1 MTLFSKL
8 FHKNYK
14 KCNQDDFVISF
25 LKQENEEENMVYSPL
40 SIKYVLKMLESG
52 ADGNTK
58 AQIEALIKNNE
69 LVNYKNIANIFN
81 MANGLYI
88 NNKMRDLT
96 SQYYINLLRKEY
108 GAEVNFDDF
117 SSPDNI
123 NKWIEKKTLGI
134 LKNVLSGEDINEVTS
149 MVLINALAVNL
160 KWKDKFNPD
169 YTYHLPFYTETG
181 EEITVLTMSKTSN
194 VSRDSYYEDDDMLAV
209 AMDLENVSDFEFVAL
224 MPQNGLHDYIKN
236 FSLKDFEFL
245 RKKFISIRDNH
256 QDVQILIPKF
266 SINYELKLQDDLKN
280 QGMTDAFD
288 REKANFSGISSDY
301 QNNYWVKKILHKAS
315 IDVVECGIKAASTT
329 VVSGVDG
336 CAMPRIRER
345 IVIKI
350 NKPFL
355 FFIRNKNNGEIIFTG
370 TVYKPETRD

>member
-52 ADGNTK
+52 AAGNTK

-117 SSPDNI
+117 SNPDNI

-134 LKNVLSGEDINEVTS
+134 LKNVLSGDDINEVTS

-160 KWKDKFNPD
+160 KWKDKFDPD

-181 EEITVLTMSKTSN
+181 EEITVLTMSKTSD

-224 MPQNGLHDYIKN
+224 MPQNGLRDYIKN
-236 FSLKDFEFL
+236 FSLKDLEFL

-256 QDVQILIPKF
+256 QDVQILMPKF

-288 REKANFSGISSDY
+288 REKANFSGISSNY

>member
-96 SQYYINLLRKEY
+96 SQYYINLLRKKY

-117 SSPDNI
+117 SNPDNI

-134 LKNVLSGEDINEVTS
+134 LRNVLSGEDINEVTS

-181 EEITVLTMSKTSN
+181 EEITVLTMSKTSD

-209 AMDLENVSDFEFVAL
+209 AMDLENVSDFEFVAI

-288 REKANFSGISSDY
+288 REKANFSGIASNY
-301 QNNYWVKKILHKAS
+301 QNNYWVKKYY
-315 IDVVECGIKAASTT
+315 
-329 VVSGVDG
+329 
-336 CAMPRIRER
+336 IRQA
-345 IVIKI
+345 
-350 NKPFL
+350 L
-355 FFIRNKNNGEIIFTG
+355 M
-370 TVYKPETRD
+370 

>member
-58 AQIEALIKNNE
+58 SQIEALIKNNE

>member
-14 KCNQDDFVISF
+14 ECNQDDFVISF

-96 SQYYINLLRKEY
+96 SQYYINLLRKKY

-117 SSPDNI
+117 SNPDNI

-134 LKNVLSGEDINEVTS
+134 LRNVLSGEDINEVTS

-181 EEITVLTMSKTSN
+181 EEITVLTMSKTSD

-288 REKANFSGISSDY
+288 REKANFSRISSNY

>member
-14 KCNQDDFVISF
+14 ECNQDDFVISF

-58 AQIEALIKNNE
+58 AQIKALIKNNE

-96 SQYYINLLRKEY
+96 SQYYINLLRKKY

-117 SSPDNI
+117 SNPDNI

-160 KWKDKFNPD
+160 KWKDKFDPD

-181 EEITVLTMSKTSN
+181 EEITVLTMSKTSD
-194 VSRDSYYEDDDMLAV
+194 VSRDSYYEDADMLAV

-301 QNNYWVKKILHKAS
+301 HNNYWVKKILHKAS
-315 IDVVECGIKAASTT
+315 IDVVECGIKAAATT

-336 CAMPRIRER
+336 CAMSRIRER

-370 TVYKPETRD
+370 TVYKPQTRD

>member
-96 SQYYINLLRKEY
+96 SQYYINLLRKKY

-117 SSPDNI
+117 SNPDNI

-134 LKNVLSGEDINEVTS
+134 LRNVLSGEDINEVTS

-209 AMDLENVSDFEFVAL
+209 AMDLENVSDFEF
-224 MPQNGLHDYIKN
+224 
-236 FSLKDFEFL
+236 L

-288 REKANFSGISSDY
+288 REKANFSGIASNY
-301 QNNYWVKKILHKAS
+301 QNNYWVKKYY
-315 IDVVECGIKAASTT
+315 
-329 VVSGVDG
+329 
-336 CAMPRIRER
+336 IRQA
-345 IVIKI
+345 
-350 NKPFL
+350 L
-355 FFIRNKNNGEIIFTG
+355 M
-370 TVYKPETRD
+370 

>member
-14 KCNQDDFVISF
+14 ECNQDDFVISF

-88 NNKMRDLT
+88 NDKMRDLT
-96 SQYYINLLRKEY
+96 SKDYINLLRKEY

-160 KWKDKFNPD
+160 KWKEKFDPD
-169 YTYHLPFYTETG
+169 YTYHLPFYTENK
-181 EEITVLTMSKTSN
+181 EEISVLTMCKTSDD
-194 VSRDSYYEDDDMLAV
+194 SSDSYYETDDMLAV

-256 QDVQILIPKF
+256 QVVQILIPKF

-315 IDVVECGIKAASTT
+315 IDVVECGIKAAAAT

-370 TVYKPETRD
+370 TVYKPE

>member
-1 MTLFSKL
+1 M
-8 FHKNYK
+8 
-14 KCNQDDFVISF
+14 
-25 LKQENEEENMVYSPL
+25 
-40 SIKYVLKMLESG
+40 
-52 ADGNTK
+52 
-58 AQIEALIKNNE
+58 
-69 LVNYKNIANIFN
+69 
-81 MANGLYI
+81 
-88 NNKMRDLT
+88 
-96 SQYYINLLRKEY
+96 LRKKY

-117 SSPDNI
+117 SNPDNI

-134 LKNVLSGEDINEVTS
+134 LRNVLSGEDINEVTS

-280 QGMTDAFD
+280 QGMTNAFD

-301 QNNYWVKKILHKAS
+301 HNNYWVKKILHKAS
-315 IDVVECGIKAASTT
+315 IDVVECGIKAVSTT
-329 VVSGVDG
+329 VVSRVDG

-350 NKPFL
+350 NKPFF

-370 TVYKPETRD
+370 TVYKPETID

>member
-52 ADGNTK
+52 ANGNTK
-58 AQIEALIKNNE
+58 AQIETLIKNNE

-96 SQYYINLLRKEY
+96 SQYYINLLRKKY

-117 SSPDNI
+117 SNPDNI
-123 NKWIEKKTLGI
+123 NKWIEKKTFGI

-160 KWKDKFNPD
+160 KWKDKFDPD

-181 EEITVLTMSKTSN
+181 EEITVLTMSKTSD

-256 QDVQILIPKF
+256 QVVQILIPKF

-329 VVSGVDG
+329 VVSGADG

>member
-14 KCNQDDFVISF
+14 ECNQDDFVISF

-88 NNKMRDLT
+88 NDKMRDLT
-96 SQYYINLLRKEY
+96 SKDYINLLRKEY

-160 KWKDKFNPD
+160 KWKEKFDPD
-169 YTYHLPFYTETG
+169 YTYHLPFYTENK
-181 EEITVLTMSKTSN
+181 EEISVLTMCKTNDDSN
-194 VSRDSYYEDDDMLAV
+194 DSYYETDDMLAV
-209 AMDLENVSDFEFVAL
+209 AMDLENASDFEFVAL
-224 MPQNGLHDYIKN
+224 MPQKGLHEYIKS
-236 FSLKDFEFL
+236 FSLKDLETL
-245 RKKFISIRDNH
+245 RKKFISIRDN
-256 QDVQILIPKF
+256 QKEVQIFIPKF

-315 IDVVECGIKAASTT
+315 IDVVECGIKAAAAT

-370 TVYKPETRD
+370 TVYKPE

>member
-96 SQYYINLLRKEY
+96 SQYYINLLRKKY

-117 SSPDNI
+117 SNPDNI

-160 KWKDKFNPD
+160 KWKDKFDPD

-181 EEITVLTMSKTSN
+181 EEITVLTMSKTSD

-236 FSLKDFEFL
+236 FSLKDLEFL

-288 REKANFSGISSDY
+288 REKANFSRISSNY

>member
-14 KCNQDDFVISF
+14 ECNQDDFVISF

-96 SQYYINLLRKEY
+96 SKDYINLLRKEY

-160 KWKDKFNPD
+160 KWKEKFDPD
-169 YTYHLPFYTETG
+169 YTYHLPFYTENK
-181 EEITVLTMSKTSN
+181 EEISVLTMCKTSDD
-194 VSRDSYYEDDDMLAV
+194 SSDSYYETDDMLAV
-209 AMDLENVSDFEFVAL
+209 AMDLENASDFEFVAL
-224 MPQNGLHDYIKN
+224 MPQKGLHEYIKT
-236 FSLKDFEFL
+236 FSLKDLETL
-245 RKKFISIRDNH
+245 RKKFISIRDN
-256 QDVQILIPKF
+256 QKEVQIFIPKF

-315 IDVVECGIKAASTT
+315 IDVVECGIKAAAAT

-370 TVYKPETRD
+370 TVYKPE

>member
-96 SQYYINLLRKEY
+96 SQYYINLLRKKY

-117 SSPDNI
+117 SNPDNI

-160 KWKDKFNPD
+160 KWKDKFDPD

-181 EEITVLTMSKTSN
+181 EEITVLTMSKTSD

-288 REKANFSGISSDY
+288 REKANFSRISSNY

-336 CAMPRIRER
+336 CAMSRIRER

>member
-14 KCNQDDFVISF
+14 ECNQDDFVISF

-52 ADGNTK
+52 ANGNTK
-58 AQIEALIKNNE
+58 AQIETLIKNNE

-96 SQYYINLLRKEY
+96 SQYYINLLRKKY

-117 SSPDNI
+117 SNPDNI
-123 NKWIEKKTLGI
+123 NKWIEKKTFGI

-160 KWKDKFNPD
+160 KWKDKFDPD

-181 EEITVLTMSKTSN
+181 EEITVLTMSKTSD

-315 IDVVECGIKAASTT
+315 IDVVECGIKAAAAT

-370 TVYKPETRD
+370 TVYKPE

>member
-14 KCNQDDFVISF
+14 ECNQDDFVISF

-58 AQIEALIKNNE
+58 AQIKALIKNNE

-96 SQYYINLLRKEY
+96 SQYYINLLRKKY

-117 SSPDNI
+117 SNPDNI

-134 LKNVLSGEDINEVTS
+134 LRNVLSGEDINEVTS

-236 FSLKDFEFL
+236 FSLKNFEFL

-370 TVYKPETRD
+370 TVYKPQTRD

>member
-96 SQYYINLLRKEY
+96 SQYYINLLRKKY

-117 SSPDNI
+117 SNPDNI

-181 EEITVLTMSKTSN
+181 KEITVLTMSKTSN

-288 REKANFSGISSDY
+288 REKANFSRISSNY

>member
-14 KCNQDDFVISF
+14 ECNQDDFVISF

-58 AQIEALIKNNE
+58 AQIKALIKNNE

-96 SQYYINLLRKEY
+96 SQYYINLLRKKY

-117 SSPDNI
+117 SNPDNI

-160 KWKDKFNPD
+160 KWKDKFDPD

-181 EEITVLTMSKTSN
+181 EEITVLTMSKTSD
-194 VSRDSYYEDDDMLAV
+194 VSRDSYYEDADMLAV

-329 VVSGVDG
+329 VASGVDG

>member
-14 KCNQDDFVISF
+14 ECNQDDFVISF

-40 SIKYVLKMLESG
+40 SIKYVLKMLECG

-88 NNKMRDLT
+88 NDKMRDLT
-96 SQYYINLLRKEY
+96 SKDYINLLRKEY

-160 KWKDKFNPD
+160 KWKEKFDPD
-169 YTYHLPFYTETG
+169 YTYHLPFYTENK
-181 EEITVLTMSKTSN
+181 EEISVLTMCKTNDDSN
-194 VSRDSYYEDDDMLAV
+194 DSYYETDDMLAV
-209 AMDLENVSDFEFVAL
+209 AMDLENASDFEFVAL
-224 MPQNGLHDYIKN
+224 MPQKGLHEYIKS
-236 FSLKDFEFL
+236 FSLKDLETL
-245 RKKFISIRDNH
+245 RKKFISIRDN
-256 QDVQILIPKF
+256 QKEVQIFIPKF

-315 IDVVECGIKAASTT
+315 IDVVECGIKAAAAT

-336 CAMPRIRER
+336 CAMPRIREK

-370 TVYKPETRD
+370 TVYKPE

>member
-96 SQYYINLLRKEY
+96 SQYYINLLRKKY

-117 SSPDNI
+117 SNPDNI

-134 LKNVLSGEDINEVTS
+134 LRNVLSGDDINEVTS

-181 EEITVLTMSKTSN
+181 EEITVLTMSKTSD

-236 FSLKDFEFL
+236 FSLKDFGFL

-355 FFIRNKNNGEIIFTG
+355 FFIRNKNNGEIIFMG

>member
-96 SQYYINLLRKEY
+96 SQYYMNLLRKKY

-117 SSPDNI
+117 SNPDNI

-134 LKNVLSGEDINEVTS
+134 LRNVLSGEDINEVTS

-160 KWKDKFNPD
+160 KWKDKFDPD

-181 EEITVLTMSKTSN
+181 EEITVLTMSKTSD
-194 VSRDSYYEDDDMLAV
+194 VSRDSYYEDADMLAV

-245 RKKFISIRDNH
+245 RKKFIYIRDNH

>member
-58 AQIEALIKNNE
+58 AQIKALIKNNE

-117 SSPDNI
+117 SNPDNI
-123 NKWIEKKTLGI
+123 NKWIEKRTLDI

-160 KWKDKFNPD
+160 KWKDKFDPD

-181 EEITVLTMSKTSN
+181 EEITVLTMSKTSD

-288 REKANFSGISSDY
+288 REKANFSGISSNY

>member
-88 NNKMRDLT
+88 NNKMRELT

-117 SSPDNI
+117 SNPDNI

-329 VVSGVDG
+329 VASGVDG

>member
-14 KCNQDDFVISF
+14 ECNQDDFVISF

-58 AQIEALIKNNE
+58 AQIKALIKNNE

-96 SQYYINLLRKEY
+96 SQYYINLLRKKY

-117 SSPDNI
+117 SNPDNI

-134 LKNVLSGEDINEVTS
+134 LKNVLSCEDINEVTS

-160 KWKDKFNPD
+160 KWKDKFDPD

-181 EEITVLTMSKTSN
+181 EEITVLTMSKTSD
-194 VSRDSYYEDDDMLAV
+194 VSRDSYYEDADMLAV
-209 AMDLENVSDFEFVAL
+209 AMDLENVSDFEFVAI

-350 NKPFL
+350 NKPFF

-370 TVYKPETRD
+370 TVYKPQTRD

>member
-96 SQYYINLLRKEY
+96 SQYYINLLRKKY

-117 SSPDNI
+117 SNPDNI

-160 KWKDKFNPD
+160 KWKDKFDPD

-181 EEITVLTMSKTSN
+181 EEITVLTMSKTSD

-288 REKANFSGISSDY
+288 REKANFSRISSNY

>member
-52 ADGNTK
+52 ANGNTK
-58 AQIEALIKNNE
+58 AQIETLIKNNE

-117 SSPDNI
+117 SNPDNI

-160 KWKDKFNPD
+160 KWKDKFDPD

-181 EEITVLTMSKTSN
+181 EEITVLTMSKTSD

-288 REKANFSGISSDY
+288 REKANFSRISSNY

-315 IDVVECGIKAASTT
+315 IDVVECGIKAAAAT

>member
-14 KCNQDDFVISF
+14 ECNQDDFVISF

-88 NNKMRDLT
+88 NDKMRDLT
-96 SQYYINLLRKEY
+96 SKDYINLLRKEY

-160 KWKDKFNPD
+160 KWKEKFDPD
-169 YTYHLPFYTETG
+169 YTYHLPFYTENK
-181 EEITVLTMSKTSN
+181 EEISVLTMCKTSDD
-194 VSRDSYYEDDDMLAV
+194 SSDSYYETDDMLAV
-209 AMDLENVSDFEFVAL
+209 AMDLENASDFEFVAL
-224 MPQNGLHDYIKN
+224 MPQKGLHEYIKS
-236 FSLKDFEFL
+236 FSLKNLETL
-245 RKKFISIRDNH
+245 RKKFISIRDN
-256 QDVQILIPKF
+256 QKEVQIFIPKF

-315 IDVVECGIKAASTT
+315 IDVVECGIKAAATT

-370 TVYKPETRD
+370 TVYKPE

>member
-52 ADGNTK
+52 ANGNTK
-58 AQIEALIKNNE
+58 AQIETLIKNNE

-96 SQYYINLLRKEY
+96 SQYYINLLRKKY

-117 SSPDNI
+117 SNPDNI
-123 NKWIEKKTLGI
+123 NKWIEKKTFGI

-160 KWKDKFNPD
+160 KWKDKFDPD

-181 EEITVLTMSKTSN
+181 EEITVLTMSKTSD

-288 REKANFSGISSDY
+288 REKANFSRISSNY

-329 VVSGVDG
+329 VVSGADG

>member
-96 SQYYINLLRKEY
+96 SQYYINLLRKKY

-117 SSPDNI
+117 SNPDNI

-134 LKNVLSGEDINEVTS
+134 LRNVLSGEDINEVTS

-301 QNNYWVKKILHKAS
+301 HNNY
-315 IDVVECGIKAASTT
+315 
-329 VVSGVDG
+329 
-336 CAMPRIRER
+336 
-345 IVIKI
+345 
-350 NKPFL
+350 
-355 FFIRNKNNGEIIFTG
+355 
-370 TVYKPETRD
+370 

>member
-14 KCNQDDFVISF
+14 ECNQDDFVISF

-52 ADGNTK
+52 ANGNTK
-58 AQIEALIKNNE
+58 AQIETLIKNNE

-117 SSPDNI
+117 SNPDNI
-123 NKWIEKKTLGI
+123 NKWIEKKTFGI

-160 KWKDKFNPD
+160 KWKDKFDPD

-181 EEITVLTMSKTSN
+181 EEITVLTMSKTSD

-288 REKANFSGISSDY
+288 REKANFSRISSNY

-329 VVSGVDG
+329 VVSGADG

>member
-96 SQYYINLLRKEY
+96 SQYYINLLRKKY

-117 SSPDNI
+117 SNPDNI

-181 EEITVLTMSKTSN
+181 KEITVLTMSKTSN

-288 REKANFSGISSDY
+288 REKANFSRISSNY

-370 TVYKPETRD
+370 TVYKPQTRD

>member
-58 AQIEALIKNNE
+58 AQIKALIKNNE

-117 SSPDNI
+117 SNPDNI

-134 LKNVLSGEDINEVTS
+134 LRNVLSGEDINEVTS

-301 QNNYWVKKILHKAS
+301 HNNYWVKKILHKAS

-370 TVYKPETRD
+370 TVYKPQTRD

>member
-14 KCNQDDFVISF
+14 ECNQDDFVISF

-88 NNKMRDLT
+88 NDKMRDLT
-96 SQYYINLLRKEY
+96 SKDYINLLRKEY

-160 KWKDKFNPD
+160 KWKEKFDPD
-169 YTYHLPFYTETG
+169 YTYHLPFYTENK
-181 EEITVLTMSKTSN
+181 EEISVLTMCKTSDD
-194 VSRDSYYEDDDMLAV
+194 SSDSYYETDDMLAV
-209 AMDLENVSDFEFVAL
+209 AMDLENASDFEFVAL
-224 MPQNGLHDYIKN
+224 MPQKGLHEYIKS
-236 FSLKDFEFL
+236 FSLKDLETL
-245 RKKFISIRDNH
+245 RKKFISIRDN
-256 QDVQILIPKF
+256 QKEVQIFIPKF

-315 IDVVECGIKAASTT
+315 IDVVECGIKAAAAT

-370 TVYKPETRD
+370 TVYKPE

>member
-52 ADGNTK
+52 AAGNTK
-58 AQIEALIKNNE
+58 AQIVALIKNNE

-117 SSPDNI
+117 SNPDNI

-134 LKNVLSGEDINEVTS
+134 LKNVLSGDDINEVTS

-160 KWKDKFNPD
+160 KWKDKFDPD

-181 EEITVLTMSKTSN
+181 EEITVLTMSKTSD

-236 FSLKDFEFL
+236 FSLKDFGFL

-280 QGMTDAFD
+280 QGMTYAFD

-370 TVYKPETRD
+370 TVYKPQTRD